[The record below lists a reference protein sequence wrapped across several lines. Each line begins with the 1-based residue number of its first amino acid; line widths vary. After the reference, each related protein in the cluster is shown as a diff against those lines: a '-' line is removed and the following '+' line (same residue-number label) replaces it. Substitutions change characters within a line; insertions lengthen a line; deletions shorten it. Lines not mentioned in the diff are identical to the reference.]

1 MSYIQFESAR
11 EKDAQREA
19 VRKARERI
27 LVDAEEKYRRKEAQE
42 EQARLRGDDKWMLP
56 SVDAKLS
63 KDKSKKKKKKE
74 KKEKKVKKS
83 KKKKKRSS
91 TSSSSSDTSDDEEM
105 QWVEKKNED
114 LNKSSPLVSSNNIES
129 EKPLQREEWMSLS
142 GSFSCSSRDKKSKKD
157 NDMNRDTCIMDKP
170 GTSSRELN
178 PHWKNNGTGMPEE
191 EEGLVKKST
200 AQVMSVD
207 WLKKSLRRAQ
217 EQALEEGRSLE
228 EIAEERWGSLD
239 VIKSQIA
246 EAEKQSRNS
255 NTSRRNFYDDS
266 LSNSRRSDY
275 KRSYRDRSRSRSRSR
290 DRSNRNY
297 DRYKYDISNKNKIAF
312 RKPDEENHL
321 ASSYSRPSSSSVKSW
336 RKPEANEKITNQQEQ
351 SRILKSQQEKK
362 QAKSDNESSGTEEEL
377 TTVPTKI
384 LTDDEL
390 NKLGARIVKAEIM
403 GDNALAKELKAEME
417 KARETRKNNPKPVE
431 SKRESEKNVILTTT
445 NSRGLARPVQPRSR
459 YEEPQGGRRRNKKTD
474 THEAGE
480 RVRYFADD
488 DKFSL
493 QEMFQREKGQ
503 SANDDDAM
511 FVKMASKSM
520 DMDELFEERITRGES
535 DAKQDRRDK
544 MRAIKEH
551 QKMQKSLDN
560 CRWCVDSNEMQKHLI
575 VAMGSKVY
583 LSLPWHVSLTS
594 GHCIIAPIHHVSCQ
608 TQLDEDVWE
617 EITAFK
623 KALTKMFMDNNECP
637 VFFEI
642 AMSQYRF
649 PHMQLECI
657 ALPEDVGS
665 MAPMYFKKALLECE
679 TEWSTNKKIVDLNH
693 RNVRQVIPKGLPY
706 FAVNFG
712 NHGGFAH
719 VIEDEKMFPRNFAQ
733 EIIGGMLDLDSN
745 MWRKPPRE
753 NFDRQKQKVL
763 SFADKWKNYD
773 ITSNNS
779 D

>member
-1 MSYIQFESAR
+1 MSFIQFESAR

-27 LVDAEEKYRRKEAQE
+27 LIDAEEKYRRKENQA

-83 KKKKKRSS
+83 KKKKRRSS
-91 TSSSSSDTSDDEEM
+91 TSSSSSDASDSEEM
-105 QWVEKKNED
+105 QWIEKKSEG
-114 LNKSSPLVSSNNIES
+114 LNKSSASVSSNSIEP

-142 GSFSCSSRDKKSKKD
+142 GSFLCSSRDKKSKKD
-157 NDMNRDTCIMDKP
+157 NDMNQDTCILDKP

-191 EEGLVKKST
+191 EEIVKKST
-200 AQVMSVD
+200 VQVMSVD

-228 EIAEERWGSLD
+228 EVAEERWGSLD

-255 NTSRRNFYDDS
+255 STSRRNFYDES
-266 LSNSRRSDY
+266 LSNSRRSNY

-290 DRSNRNY
+290 DRSSRNY
-297 DRYKYDISNKNKIAF
+297 DRYKCDFSSKNKIAF
-312 RKPDEENHL
+312 KKPDEENHSS
-321 ASSYSRPSSSSVKSW
+321 SSYSRPSSSSVKSW
-336 RKPEANEKITNQQEQ
+336 RKPEANEKIANQQEQ
-351 SRILKSQQEKK
+351 SRILKSQQDKS
-362 QAKSDNESSGTEEEL
+362 QVKSDSESSDAEEES
-377 TTVPTKI
+377 TIVSTKI

-403 GDNALAKELKAEME
+403 GDNVLAKELKAEME
-417 KARETRKNNPKPVE
+417 KAREARKNNPKPVE

-520 DMDELFEERITRGES
+520 DMDELFEERITRGAS
-535 DAKQDRRDK
+535 DAKQDLKDK

-551 QKMQKSLDN
+551 QKMQKSLDS

-594 GHCIIAPIHHVSCQ
+594 GHCIIAPIHHVTCQ

-617 EITAFK
+617 EMIAFK

-649 PHMQLECI
+649 PHMQLECVP
-657 ALPEDVGS
+657 LPDDVGS
-665 MAPMYFKKALLECE
+665 SAPMYFKKALLECE
-679 TEWSTNKKIVDLNH
+679 TEWSINKKIVDLKH
-693 RNVRQVIPKGLPY
+693 RDVRQVIPKGLPY

-719 VIEDEKMFPRNFAQ
+719 VIEDEKMFKRNFAQ

-753 NFDRQKQKVL
+753 NFDHQKQKVL
-763 SFADKWKNYD
+763 LFADKWKNYD